1 MSPVE
6 IFVYGTLKRGGAN
19 HGQMAG
25 QEFVAEATTKAIY
38 RLYALDEYPGMVP
51 AAEGQG
57 RSIPGEIWKVDVA
70 GLARLDAFEGVP
82 EGIYAQAEVALEAP
96 NDRPGIKTYLYLLPL
111 TARREI
117 ERWPV

>member
-25 QEFVAEATTKAIY
+25 QQFVAEATTRAIY
-38 RLYALDEYPGMVP
+38 RLYALDEYPGMVK
-51 AAEGQG
+51 AAGAGG
-57 RSIPGEIWKVDVA
+57 RSIAGEIWKVDAA

-82 EGIYAQAEVALEAP
+82 EGIYAQAEVALEPP
-96 NDRPGIKTYLYLLPL
+96 NDRPGIRTYLYLQPV
-111 TARREI
+111 TSHPEI
-117 ERWPV
+117 SRWPA